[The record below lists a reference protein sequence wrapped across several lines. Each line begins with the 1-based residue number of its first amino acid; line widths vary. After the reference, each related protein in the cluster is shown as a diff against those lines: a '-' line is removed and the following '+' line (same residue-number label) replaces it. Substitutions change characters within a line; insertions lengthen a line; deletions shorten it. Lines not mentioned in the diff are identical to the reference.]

1 MEYVSSRLDLKLVL
15 VVWKAFNQVSPLLA
29 LLSVHSE
36 SLVLGWVQQSLL
48 APMGAIPSG
57 NRCSSLLTFVVLITI
72 ELVTKVCIVD
82 FNVYITLSP
91 KAFFSWVI
99 GPNLRKQVLCEWIK

>member
-1 MEYVSSRLDLKLVL
+1 MEYVLSRLDLKLVL
-15 VVWKAFNQVSPLLA
+15 VIRKARNQVSPPLA
-29 LLSVHSE
+29 LPSVHSE
-36 SLVLGWVQQSLL
+36 SLLLGRVQQSLL
-48 APMGAIPSG
+48 PPVGAIPSG
-57 NRCSSLLTFVVLITI
+57 NRCSSLLTFVLLITI

-99 GPNLRKQVLCEWIK
+99 GPNLRKQSV